1 METGV
6 TDSPLRTFARN
17 LLGRLPGLAARA
29 RSAVRTPDEALVADA
44 MDPDWYR
51 AMNPDVAAAG
61 ADPVDHFLRH
71 GWREGRDPVAAF
83 SVRDYLDLYPD
94 IAEAGINPFLHWLK
108 AGKTEGRLPR
118 REVGRAARAATL
130 LEPLQVRLDRAAARW
145 PRVRPASR
153 DDLVRRL
160 TALGPAL
167 SDLHLTV
174 SHDDAFRNVGGLQ
187 LCVQREHAAFARQGV
202 TGLHL
207 HPVDTWPTLRQDGG
221 GPLGLALGGEVLGI
235 WSAEDLTT
243 ALASVLPADGRRSF
257 ALHSLLGHDP
267 AAIEAVLRAGGFRRG
282 VFWLHDFASLCAG
295 VHLLRDDLADCG
307 APPAASAACGV
318 CLYGPRRALHAGG
331 HRRLFEAFD
340 LTVLSPSQVALD
352 LWQQASD
359 LGEASARVLPHATL
373 GGPAKG
379 APASPAPDGVLRV
392 AFLGAPV
399 PHKGW
404 EVFCDLVQRF
414 AGDPRYAFLQF
425 GSQGA
430 GYAGMGFVEASVS
443 AATPHAMRDALARE
457 EVDVALT
464 WSLCAE
470 TFGFTALEAAAAG
483 AAVLTGPDSGNIAA
497 QVSAGLAGRVL
508 ADEAAL
514 SEAFASGEV
523 LSLSRSARGATVHD
537 LVFSELTASPG
548 ARPGP

>member
-1 METGV
+1 VETGV
-6 TDSPLRTFARN
+6 TDSPLRTFARS
-17 LLGRLPGLAARA
+17 LIGRLPGLAARA

-51 AMNPDVAAAG
+51 AMNPDLVAAG

-83 SVRDYLDLYPD
+83 SVRDYLELYPD

-108 AGKTEGRLPR
+108 AGKAEGRLPR
-118 REVGRAARAATL
+118 REVGRAARAAGL

-221 GPLGLALGGEVLGI
+221 GLLGLALSGEALGVS
-235 WSAEDLTT
+235 SAQDLAA
-243 ALASVLPADGRRSF
+243 ALASVLPPGGRRSF

-267 AAIEAVLRAGGFRRG
+267 AAIEAILRAGGFGRG

-295 VHLLRDDLADCG
+295 VHLMRDDLADCG
-307 APPAASAACGV
+307 APPADSAACGV

-352 LWQQASD
+352 LWQRASG
-359 LGEASARVLPHATL
+359 LGVVSARVLPHATL
-373 GGPAKG
+373 GGPAKD

-443 AATPHAMRDALARE
+443 AASPHAMRDALVRE
-457 EVDVALT
+457 GVDVALT

-497 QVSAGLAGRVL
+497 QISAGLGGRVVV
-508 ADEAAL
+508 DEAAL
-514 SEAFASGEV
+514 VAAFETGEV
-523 LSLSRSARGATVHD
+523 LSLSRSARNANVRD

>member
-1 METGV
+1 M

-83 SVRDYLDLYPD
+83 SVRDYLELYPD

-108 AGKTEGRLPR
+108 AGKAEGRLPR
-118 REVGRAARAATL
+118 REVGRAARAAAL

-207 HPVDTWPTLRQDGG
+207 HPVDTWSTLRQDGG

-235 WSAEDLTT
+235 WSAGDLAA
-243 ALASVLPADGRRSF
+243 ALALVLPADGRRSF

-295 VHLLRDDLADCG
+295 VHLMRDDLADCG
-307 APPAASAACGV
+307 APPPASAACGV
-318 CLYGPRRALHAGG
+318 CLYGPRRDLHAAG

-340 LTVLSPSQVALD
+340 LTVLSPSQSALD
-352 LWQQASD
+352 LWRRASD
-359 LGEASARVLPHATL
+359 LGDVSARVLPHATL
-373 GGPAKG
+373 GGPAKNV
-379 APASPAPDGVLRV
+379 PASPAPDGVLRV

-457 EVDVALT
+457 GVDVALT

-497 QVSAGLAGRVL
+497 QVSAGLGGRVL

-514 SEAFASGEV
+514 VSAFETGEV
-523 LSLSRSARGATVHD
+523 LSLSRSARSADVRD

>member
-108 AGKTEGRLPR
+108 AGKAEGRLPR

-207 HPVDTWPTLRQDGG
+207 HPVDTWSTLRQDGG
-221 GPLGLALGGEVLGI
+221 GPLGLALGGEALGV

-243 ALASVLPADGRRSF
+243 ALALVLPADGRRSF

-523 LSLSRSARGATVHD
+523 LALSRSARGATVHD

>member
-1 METGV
+1 M

-29 RSAVRTPDEALVADA
+29 RSAVRSPDEALVADA

-51 AMNPDVAAAG
+51 AMNPDVVAAG
-61 ADPVDHFLRH
+61 ADPVDHFLRY

-83 SVRDYLDLYPD
+83 SVRDYLELYPD
-94 IAEAGINPFLHWLK
+94 IGEAGINPFLHWLK
-108 AGKTEGRLPR
+108 AGKAEGRLPR
-118 REVGRAARAATL
+118 REVGRAARAAAL

-207 HPVDTWPTLRQDGG
+207 HPVDTWSTLRQDGG

-235 WSAEDLTT
+235 WSAEDLAA
-243 ALASVLPADGRRSF
+243 ALALVLPADGRRSF

-295 VHLLRDDLADCG
+295 VHLMRDDLADCG
-307 APPAASAACGV
+307 APPADSAACGV

-340 LTVLSPSQVALD
+340 LSVLSPSQSALD
-352 LWQQASD
+352 LWRRASD
-359 LGEASARVLPHATL
+359 LGDVSARVLPHATL
-373 GGPAKG
+373 GEPAKD

-443 AATPHAMRDALARE
+443 AATPHAMRDALARAG
-457 EVDVALT
+457 VDVALT

-497 QVSAGLAGRVL
+497 QVLAGLGGRVL

-514 SEAFASGEV
+514 VSAFETGEV

>member
-207 HPVDTWPTLRQDGG
+207 HPVDTWSTLRQDGG
-221 GPLGLALGGEVLGI
+221 GPLGLALGGEALGV

-243 ALASVLPADGRRSF
+243 ALALVLPADGRRSF

-295 VHLLRDDLADCG
+295 VHLMRDDLADCG

-340 LTVLSPSQVALD
+340 LTVLSPSQSALD
-352 LWQQASD
+352 LWQRASD
-359 LGEASARVLPHATL
+359 LGGVSTQVLSHATL
-373 GGPAKG
+373 GGPAKD

-523 LSLSRSARGATVHD
+523 LALSRSARGATVHD